1 MMKGMKNMN
10 HTERI
15 AETARRHRHL
25 TRRLVKEAVEIYLE
39 LLAEEIAQGEWV
51 ELWIIGKIQIIE
63 EQGSGNLRPKVVGS
77 VSIEQKTKKRLR
89 TKIRLAASFKKRCY
103 KSE

>member
-1 MMKGMKNMN
+1 MN

-25 TRRLVKEAVEIYLE
+25 SRRLVKEAIEIYLE
-39 LLAEEIAQGEWV
+39 LLSKEIAQGNLV
-51 ELWIIGKIQIIE
+51 EIWGIGKIQVIK
-63 EQGSGNLRPKVVGS
+63 EQGSGILLSRGADDIP
-77 VSIEQKTKKRLR
+77 IEQKTKKRLR